1 MQILQN
7 TKKNLENKIKLKT
20 PFPRISTR
28 GYYDLSTGSTK
39 KNSNYYLYPKRSFEN
54 LYGQKEICIM
64 IHGLRNDKIGA
75 VNKFK
80 IAKRN
85 LQNIGYKFPVIG
97 FSYDSNTK
105 GAHLKKTELRALRAG
120 QKIAQ
125 KNGKNLSQFI
135 LDFKK
140 KSPNTKFRL
149 MGHSLGSQVI
159 LSTIDHLAKIPKNK
173 NIIESVYFFGAS
185 IESNVPSSKQFS
197 SKLQRIVK
205 TKIMNYYAPTDEVLQ
220 YAHNENAVK
229 NPLGLNGAS
238 GKPIQK
244 YSQLRV
250 RPENHIFKSYAKVLK
265 SFP

>member
-28 GYYDLSTGSTK
+28 GYYDLTTGSTK

-85 LQNIGYKFPVIG
+85 LQKIGYKFPVIG

-105 GAHLKKTELRALRAG
+105 GAHLKKTEFCE
-120 QKIAQ
+120 KF
-125 KNGKNLSQFI
+125 SQTRGGVSRFHTLIQISYI
-135 LDFKK
+135 L
-140 KSPNTKFRL
+140 
-149 MGHSLGSQVI
+149 
-159 LSTIDHLAKIPKNK
+159 
-173 NIIESVYFFGAS
+173 
-185 IESNVPSSKQFS
+185 
-197 SKLQRIVK
+197 LQGV
-205 TKIMNYYAPTDEVLQ
+205 
-220 YAHNENAVK
+220 
-229 NPLGLNGAS
+229 
-238 GKPIQK
+238 
-244 YSQLRV
+244 
-250 RPENHIFKSYAKVLK
+250 
-265 SFP
+265 SF